1 MTTSNSGEIH
11 LSVVVPAYNEEG
23 RIGRTLAGIR
33 GYLEGRPYAS
43 EIIVVDDGSLDLTA
57 ARAEEALRGM
67 PGARVLRRSVNRG
80 KGFSVRE
87 GVLAARGAFI
97 LFSDADLST
106 PIEDLDKFWPLI
118 DEGCDAVIGSRA
130 LPGSDIRIRQNPVR
144 QLMGRTFNLFVRLLF
159 FRGIPDTQCGF
170 KLFRREAA
178 RDLFARVR
186 TTGFS
191 FDVEFLYLCRT
202 AGYRVGQV
210 PVVWRHSRPSRVR
223 LVRGAAGM
231 LGELLRIKLRRRKK
245 R

>member
-43 EIIVVDDGSLDLTA
+43 EIIVVDDGSLDRTA

-106 PIEDLDKFWPLI
+106 PIEELDKFWPLI

-144 QLMGRTFNLFVRLLF
+144 ELMGRTFNLFVRLLL

-170 KLFRREAA
+170 KLFRRTAA
-178 RDLFARVR
+178 LDLFTRLR
-186 TTGFS
+186 TPGFG
-191 FDVEFLYLCRT
+191 FDVEVLYLCRT